1 MGLHDGDLNL
11 EAQGAFRREEGMIRK
26 NWSITIT
33 LFLSL
38 LSVWG
43 CQNEPT
49 VKIGDVVPDFTLP
62 TLDGQNITL
71 SQFKGKNIF
80 LLFWTQGCV
89 FCQTRNIIH
98 VNDIYLRGQRTDL
111 IVLSV
116 NIAESKGEVSEFV
129 LQKGLIYP
137 VLMDRDA
144 SVTRKKYGVYIV
156 PTLFIIGKDGKIKEK
171 VYGYMSEQALLD
183 FVEPY
188 LRKKD

>member
-1 MGLHDGDLNL
+1 
-11 EAQGAFRREEGMIRK
+11 MIRK

>member
-1 MGLHDGDLNL
+1 
-11 EAQGAFRREEGMIRK
+11 MIRK

-38 LSVWG
+38 LSIWG

-49 VKIGDVVPDFTLP
+49 VKIGDVAPDFTLP